1 MDYICEFSIKNFY
14 EGTIRHI
21 TTVLNYCANY
31 NMSFCTQATMNKP
44 DGTWYRARTSQKA
57 ILKSV
62 QGHYL
67 LAQYTGLNFPRT
79 DL

>member
-1 MDYICEFSIKNFY
+1 MESIQTMALSSRFYCDKNHGYSMDYICEFSIKNFY

-44 DGTWYRARTSQKA
+44 DGT
-57 ILKSV
+57 
-62 QGHYL
+62 
-67 LAQYTGLNFPRT
+67 
-79 DL
+79 